1 MPGSRT
7 VRASPLPRRGVTL
20 IELIIVVAVVAI
32 IAAIALPSYNDSM
45 RKSRRTEAVAAIAA
59 VQQAQE
65 RFRNNSST
73 YATALASLPPGGI
86 PAATKPNGYY
96 QLSLADVT
104 AANYTVVATATAG
117 KAQAQDSNC
126 VKLYVKVEGGVIKYG
141 STNSGGT
148 SNEAEGN
155 PCWTR

>member
-1 MPGSRT
+1 MPGAR
-7 VRASPLPRRGVTL
+7 VHPAAAAPGRGLTIV
-20 IELIIVVAVVAI
+20 ELFIVVAIVAI
-32 IAAIALPSYNDSM
+32 IAAIALPSYKESM
-45 RKSRRTEAVAAIAA
+45 QKTRRAEAVAALAA

-65 RFRNNSST
+65 RYRNNNVSYAST
-73 YATALASLPPGGI
+73 LGSLPPGGI

-104 AANYTVVATATAG
+104 ASNYTVVATATAG
-117 KAQAQDSNC
+117 KAQAADSRC
-126 VKLYVKVEGGVIKYG
+126 VKLYVKTEGGIIKYG

-155 PCWTR
+155 PCWAR